1 MNVDRVLKRFF
12 PVIVCALIALAAYF
26 QASGVG
32 ELVASSIN
40 GEAPPPKPPSGP
52 SPSLR
57 SGPYKDAKPIL
68 ARNPFDSVTGPLDG
82 VTTPVTEPGQE
93 EQEEESDLE
102 GDPSAEDPS
111 CGFGSVSIIMTAED
125 PAWSFASI
133 TDKGGTAKLR
143 RIGDPVDDY
152 TIEAMG
158 WDRVWLSKSAS
169 RCQMK
174 VRDENAPQAAPKKV
188 AKRPTRRRR
197 RRGAPTLPDEL
208 KNKITKVSDT
218 EYNIE
223 RSVVDDILEKQA
235 ELMRYTR
242 LKPVKDGDKVTGL
255 RMSRIRKDTLLDVLG
270 LKNGDQVQSI
280 NGFDLTD
287 PQKAL
292 EAYGRLRTAD
302 RLTLKV
308 TRGGAP
314 TTIEYNIQ

>member
-1 MNVDRVLKRFF
+1 MNVDRVIKRFF
-12 PVIVCALIALAAYF
+12 PVIVCVMIAVAAYF

-32 ELVASSIN
+32 ELVASSI
-40 GEAPPPKPPSGP
+40 GEAPAPKPPAGRA
-52 SPSLR
+52 PSLSR
-57 SGPYKDAKPIL
+57 GPQKSAKPIL
-68 ARNPFDSVTGPLDG
+68 ARNPFDSVTGPLDS
-82 VTTPVTEPGQE
+82 VTKPAAAPTDDQGEADV
-93 EQEEESDLE
+93 E
-102 GDPSAEDPS
+102 GDPSSEDPS
-111 CGFGSVSIIMTAED
+111 CGFGSVSIIMTADD

-133 TDKGGTAKLR
+133 TDKGGTSKLR

-152 TIEAMG
+152 KIEAMG
-158 WDRVWLSKSAS
+158 WDRVWLAKDSS

-174 VRDENAPQAAPKKV
+174 VRDDNAPKAAAKKP
-188 AKRPTRRRR
+188 AAKKRPARR
-197 RRGAPTLPDEL
+197 RRGAPQLPDEL

-242 LKPVKDGDKVTGL
+242 LKPVKDGDKVVGL
-255 RMSRIRKDTLLDVLG
+255 RMSRIRSGTLLDVLG

-302 RLTLKV
+302 RLTLKI
-308 TRGGAP
+308 TRGGNP
-314 TTIEYNIQ
+314 TTIDYNIQ

>member
-1 MNVDRVLKRFF
+1 MNVDRAIKRFF
-12 PVIVCALIALAAYF
+12 PVIICSLIAVAAYF

-32 ELVASSIN
+32 ELVASSIS
-40 GEAPPPKPPSGP
+40 EAPAPKPVVGRSSSFSRGP
-52 SPSLR
+52 QKS
-57 SGPYKDAKPIL
+57 AKPIL
-68 ARNPFDSVTGPLDG
+68 ARNPFDSITGPLDG
-82 VTTPVTEPGQE
+82 VATPVVAPE
-93 EQEEESDLE
+93 EDDDEGDVE

-111 CGFGSVSIIMTAED
+111 CGFGSVSIIMTADD

-152 TIEAMG
+152 KIEAMG

-174 VRDENAPQAAPKKV
+174 VRDDNAPKAAAKKP
-188 AKRPTRRRR
+188 AASKRPARR
-197 RRGAPTLPDEL
+197 RRGAPQLPDEL

-242 LKPVKDGDKVTGL
+242 LKPVKDGDKVVGL
-255 RMSRIRKDTLLDVLG
+255 RMSRIRSGTLLDVLG

-308 TRGGAP
+308 TRGGSA
-314 TTIEYNIQ
+314 TTIDYNIQ

>member
-1 MNVDRVLKRFF
+1 MNLDAQLKRFF
-12 PVIVCALIALAAYF
+12 PVVICGFIALAAYF

-32 ELVASSIN
+32 ELVASSISD
-40 GEAPPPKPPSGP
+40 APVSKPKLASSPP
-52 SPSLR
+52 LR
-57 SGPYKDAKPIL
+57 TDPKTAKPIL

-82 VTTPVTEPGQE
+82 SNVPLPQPEAPD
-93 EQEEESDLE
+93 ESTGAD
-102 GDPSAEDPS
+102 GSPSGEDPD
-111 CGFGSVSIIMTAED
+111 CGFGSVKIIMTSED

-133 TDKGGTAKLR
+133 AGGDGTSKLR
-143 RIGDPVDDY
+143 RIGDPVGEHK
-152 TIEAMG
+152 IEAMG
-158 WDRVWLSKSAS
+158 WDRVWLVKGAA

-174 VRDENAPQAAPKKV
+174 VRDQKAPV
-188 AKRPTRRRR
+188 AKKPGKPAKKKRKKRA
-197 RRGAPTLPDEL
+197 GAKLPDEL
-208 KNKITKVSDT
+208 ANKITKVSDT

-235 ELMRYTR
+235 ELMRFTR
-242 LKPVKDGDKVTGL
+242 MRPVKEGDKVVGL
-255 RMSRIRKDTLLDVLG
+255 KMSRIREGTLLNVLG

-308 TRGGAP
+308 NRNGKAQN
-314 TTIEYNIQ
+314 IDYNIQ

>member
-1 MNVDRVLKRFF
+1 MNVDRVIKRFF
-12 PVIVCALIALAAYF
+12 PAIICGLIAIAAYF

-32 ELVASSIN
+32 ELVASSISDAD
-40 GEAPPPKPPSGP
+40 APKAPIVTG
-52 SPSLR
+52 SPALR
-57 SGPYKDAKPIL
+57 STPRKDAKPIL

-82 VTTPVTEPGQE
+82 VTKPVVA
-93 EQEEESDLE
+93 QEEEEDEEDVE
-102 GDPSAEDPS
+102 GDPSAEDPA
-111 CGFGSVSIIMTAED
+111 CGFGGVSIIMTAED

-133 TDKGGTAKLR
+133 TDKGGQAKLR

-152 TIEAMG
+152 KIEAMG
-158 WDRVWLSKSAS
+158 WDRVWLSKSSS

-174 VRDENAPQAAPKKV
+174 VREEGAPAAKKPTP
-188 AKRPTRRRR
+188 AKPAPRRR
-197 RRGAPTLPDEL
+197 RRGAPQLPDEL
-208 KNKITKVSDT
+208 ANKITKVSDT
-218 EYNIE
+218 EFNIE
-223 RSVVDDILEKQA
+223 RSVVNDILEKQA

-242 LKPVKDGDKVTGL
+242 LKPVKDGDKVVGL
-255 RMSRIRKDTLLDVLG
+255 RMSRIRGGTLLDTLG

-308 TRGGAP
+308 VRGGSP
-314 TTIEYNIQ
+314 TTIDYNIQ